1 MSLMSLNRKLV
12 SGEVRKL
19 LFGAVKRGREKIMA
33 SRVEVLFI
41 DEGDSVNKG
50 NGFILNFLSIGSEI
64 PQWLSGEVRK
74 LLFSTRTVNDIDV
87 I

>member
-33 SRVEVLFI
+33 SLVEVLFI

-50 NGFILNFLSIGSEI
+50 NGFILNFFVDWELD
-64 PQWLSGEVRK
+64 
-74 LLFSTRTVNDIDV
+74 STMAFRRGTQTFIQY
-87 I
+87 

>member
-41 DEGDSVNKG
+41 DEGDSVNEG
-50 NGFILNFLSIGSEI
+50 NGFILNFFVDWELDSKMAFRRGTQTFI
-64 PQWLSGEVRK
+64 QY
-74 LLFSTRTVNDIDV
+74 
-87 I
+87 

>member
-50 NGFILNFLSIGSEI
+50 NGFILNFFVDWELD
-64 PQWLSGEVRK
+64 
-74 LLFSTRTVNDIDV
+74 STMAFQRGTQTFIQY
-87 I
+87 

>member
-50 NGFILNFLSIGSEI
+50 NGFILNFFVDWELD
-64 PQWLSGEVRK
+64 
-74 LLFSTRTVNDIDV
+74 STMAFRRSTQTFIQY
-87 I
+87 

>member
-33 SRVEVLFI
+33 SCVEVLFI

-50 NGFILNFLSIGSEI
+50 NGFILNFFVDWELD
-64 PQWLSGEVRK
+64 
-74 LLFSTRTVNDIDV
+74 STMAFRRGTQTFIHY
-87 I
+87 